1 MNIDLAVLCDAA
13 TLDSS
18 GKLHILGVFDQIQ
31 AAVFPARHD
40 RLAMV
45 LRMATEA
52 DDAGEHQADIR
63 LVDPDGAQMLRLD
76 GRLGVTGGRP
86 GSASHLPHILNL
98 DGLVFPR
105 PGVYRFEVRVDD
117 TLLRT
122 LNLTLR
128 QMGGA
133 APKVGGDPVFFAP
146 GGPVQA

>member
-40 RLAMV
+40 RIALV
-45 LRMATEA
+45 LRVATGPE
-52 DDAGEHQADIR
+52 DTGEHQADIR
-63 LVDPDGAQMLRLD
+63 LVDPDGTQMLRLD
-76 GRLGVTGGRP
+76 GRLGVTGSRP
-86 GSASHLPHILNL
+86 GASSHLPQILNL
-98 DGLVFPR
+98 DGIIFPR
-105 PGVYRFEVRVDD
+105 PGVYRFEVRVDE
-117 TLLRT
+117 TLLST

-133 APKVGGDPVFFAP
+133 TPKAGGEPVFFAP

>member
-31 AAVFPARHD
+31 AASFPARHD
-40 RLAMV
+40 RIALV
-45 LRMATEA
+45 LRLATEPE
-52 DDAGEHQADIR
+52 DAGEHQAEIR
-63 LVDPDGAQMLRLD
+63 LMDPDGNQVIRLN
-76 GRLGVTGGRP
+76 GRLGVSGGGPRA
-86 GSASHLPHILNL
+86 SSHLPHILNL

-105 PGVYRFEVRVDD
+105 PGVYRFEIRVDD
-117 TLLRT
+117 TPLRT

-133 APKVGGDPVFFAP
+133 APKADGDPVFFAP